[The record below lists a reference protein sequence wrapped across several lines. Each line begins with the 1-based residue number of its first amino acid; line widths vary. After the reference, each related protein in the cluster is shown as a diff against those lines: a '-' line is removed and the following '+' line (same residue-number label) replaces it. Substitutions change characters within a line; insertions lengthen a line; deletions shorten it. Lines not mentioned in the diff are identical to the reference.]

1 MPLPTA
7 PEKTSWPHAPAMES
21 LARIVAPVDFSERS
35 AGAVRCATVLARHFR
50 SELSLLHVFLAPPLE
65 FGSTAGP
72 RSVLEEVYRSREAEV
87 TRELDGFLA
96 GELGGLAVRR
106 VAREGDT
113 ARRIVEFAHEQRA
126 GLIVMATHGHGPLR
140 GFLLGSNTAR
150 VLHDAECPVWTGVHL
165 EGAPVAPFAPFR
177 SLVCAVD
184 LGPQSRAL
192 IEWAATFQKEF
203 GARLTLAH
211 AITPPSTDIDSAPAW
226 LRRAQQSAEEELSR
240 LAEEAGAFAELAVAP
255 GEPEQVINS
264 VVLRAGGELLII
276 GRGSAAGSFGRLRK
290 HAYTLIRQSAC
301 PVVSV

>member
-1 MPLPTA
+1 MPSLSRILLP
-7 PEKTSWPHAPAMES
+7 
-21 LARIVAPVDFSERS
+21 IDFSDRS
-35 AGAVRCATVLARHFR
+35 VGAARCVRALVKHFS
-50 SELSLLHVFLAPPLE
+50 SEVILLHALAPLDYQLGGAE
-65 FGSTAGP
+65 MAG
-72 RSVLEEVYRSREAEV
+72 VLLADVYRNQADHAA
-87 TRELDGFLA
+87 RELEQFREKELA
-96 GELGGLAVRR
+96 PCRARCLV
-106 VAREGDT
+106 REGDP
-113 ARRIVEFAHEQRA
+113 ASQIVEFAHAEKVD
-126 GLIVMATHGHGPLR
+126 LIVMPTHGYGPFR
-140 GFLLGSNTAR
+140 RFILGSNTAK